1 MQPIEKQVMDIP
13 TMDSFMRL
21 RDSLNLTDRQKE
33 IFVLKYSRGLR
44 NIDIAEELDPPITQD
59 TVGADVK
66 IIRQKLAAILRKN
79 IEMGIDSV
87 TIEWYN
93 DA

>member
-21 RDSLNLTDRQKE
+21 RDQLNLTDRQKQ

-44 NIDIAEELDPPITQD
+44 NIDIAEELNPPVTQD

-66 IIRQKLAAILRKN
+66 VIRRKLAAVLKEN
-79 IEMGIDSV
+79 MAKGIDSV
-87 TIEWYN
+87 N
-93 DA
+93 PQ

>member
-44 NIDIAEELDPPITQD
+44 NIDIAEELNPPVTQD

-66 IIRQKLAAILRKN
+66 VIRQKLAAILRKN
-79 IEMGIDSV
+79 MEMGIDSV
-87 TIEWYN
+87 TIE
-93 DA
+93 

>member
-21 RDSLNLTDRQKE
+21 RDQLNLTDRQKE

-44 NIDIAEELDPPITQD
+44 NIDIAEELNPPVTQD

-66 IIRQKLAAILRKN
+66 VIRRKLAAVLKEN
-79 IEMGIDSV
+79 MAKGIDSV
-87 TIEWYN
+87 N
-93 DA
+93 PQ

>member
-21 RDSLNLTDRQKE
+21 RDQLNLTDRQKQ

-44 NIDIAEELDPPITQD
+44 NIDIAEELNPPVTQD

-66 IIRQKLAAILRKN
+66 VIRRKLAAVLKEN
-79 IEMGIDSV
+79 IAKGIDSV
-87 TIEWYN
+87 N
-93 DA
+93 PQ